1 MKRKGPKSLIFYTK
15 SKFITKLTTDDNQKM
30 GLTVLSNFPF
40 QTRLDTFRVVWP
52 QTLISLFK
60 WDSCPIYL
68 RKTIYLLRGIIWMML
83 TTHHSFLDWW
93 VHFAKYKR
101 APLSRSSF
109 KSLGALP
116 KITSLFIIL
125 MKLTPIQDSDYSL
138 LKRQEYIIQGPS
150 REIH

>member
-1 MKRKGPKSLIFYTK
+1 M
-15 SKFITKLTTDDNQKM
+15 ITKKWGSQYFLIS
-30 GLTVLSNFPF
+30 L
-40 QTRLDTFRVVWP
+40 FRWDWTHSGWCG

-68 RKTIYLLRGIIWMML
+68 RRTIYLLLGIIWMML
-83 TTHHSFLDWW
+83 TKHHSFLDWW
-93 VHFAKYKR
+93 VHFEKYKR
-101 APLSRSSF
+101 ALLSRSSF
-109 KSLGALP
+109 KNLGALP